1 MYWLRQLSCGL
12 HTVALVLLLV
22 TQTAAPQA
30 ERRVALVIGN
40 GQYHSVPRLA
50 NPTHDAQL
58 IADTLTG
65 LGFTL
70 VGGKAQ
76 LDLDKAAFDRA
87 VQEFGTALQGA
98 SVAFFYYAGH
108 GVQVRGANYLVPVSA
123 NPTKEADVDFQMVN
137 ADLVLRQMEGAG
149 TQLNLLIWMRAAIIR
164 SPGGVSARLGAGS
177 RRCRRQRGR

>member
-1 MYWLRQLSCGL
+1 MYWLRQLSYGL

-87 VQEFGTALQGA
+87 VQE
-98 SVAFFYYAGH
+98 
-108 GVQVRGANYLVPVSA
+108 SA
-123 NPTKEADVDFQMVN
+123 P
-137 ADLVLRQMEGAG
+137 
-149 TQLNLLIWMRAAIIR
+149 
-164 SPGGVSARLGAGS
+164 
-177 RRCRRQRGR
+177 RCRAPASPSSITPATASKSAGRTIWCR